1 MALNDTITTIEAEL
15 EALKAEVTPAAVQ
28 AEPATPEPATPE
40 PATPE
45 PATPEPIQ
53 LTTVSPLHDMILA
66 QANERFARDTYFK
79 N

>member
-15 EALKAEVTPAAVQ
+15 EALKAEVTPA
-28 AEPATPEPATPE
+28 ATPEPATPE

>member
-28 AEPATPEPATPE
+28 AE

>member
-15 EALKAEVTPAAVQ
+15 EALKAEVTPAA
-28 AEPATPEPATPE
+28 TPEPATPE
-40 PATPE
+40 PATPK
-45 PATPEPIQ
+45 PIQ